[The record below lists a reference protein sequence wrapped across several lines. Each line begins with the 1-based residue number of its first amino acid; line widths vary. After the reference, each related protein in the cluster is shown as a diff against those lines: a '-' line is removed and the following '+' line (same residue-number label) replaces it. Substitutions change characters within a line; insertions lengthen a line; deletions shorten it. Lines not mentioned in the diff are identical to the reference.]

1 MINFFTLLEVGAT
14 DAATTN
20 TSGGLMN
27 VLFLYGIIF
36 LFFWLL
42 LIRPQRK
49 KQKEV
54 LRMQNEVKVG
64 DPVLTTGGL
73 YGTVVDTVNDV
84 LIIEFGMNKSVR
96 VPVQRSCVASVDAP
110 DLTISKEEPAKE
122 EKETK
127 ESKETKENKE
137 TKESKKN
144 KK

>member
-14 DAATTN
+14 DAVDAAATN

-127 ESKETKENKE
+127 ENKE
-137 TKESKKN
+137 AKEPKKN